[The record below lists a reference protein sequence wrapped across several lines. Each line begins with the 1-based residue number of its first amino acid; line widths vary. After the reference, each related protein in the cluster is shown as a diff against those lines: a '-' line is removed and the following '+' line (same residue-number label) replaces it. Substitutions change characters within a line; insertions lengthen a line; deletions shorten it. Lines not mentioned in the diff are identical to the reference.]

1 MKTCVI
7 IDDEANAREALQ
19 KVINLYFKKEL
30 QVKAVSGSVDA
41 GAEAI
46 KKHRPDIVFL
56 DVEMPEKNGFEL
68 FKQFDELSLT
78 VIFTTAYRQ
87 YAITALKHAA
97 ADYLLK
103 PVTRD
108 ELAEAL
114 KRAEKRA
121 NKKAVSETGN
131 FNLTSNNTG
140 KVALP
145 VNNSYV
151 FENTNNILYC
161 KSEINYTK
169 LYFYDKPPVLITK
182 TLKTF
187 ESILPEKTFFRI
199 HRSYIINLNCIKSL
213 EKNKN
218 AKITLENGDILPV
231 SKEKIKELIE
241 RIKNT
246 V

>member
-7 IDDEANAREALQ
+7 IDDEANAREVLQ
-19 KVINLYFKKEL
+19 KVINRYFKKEL
-30 QVKAVSGSVDA
+30 RVKAVSSSVDA

-56 DVEMPEKNGFEL
+56 DVEMPQKNGFEL
-68 FKQFDELSLT
+68 YKYFDELSLT
-78 VIFTTAYRQ
+78 VIFTTAYSQ

-97 ADYLLK
+97 VDYLLK
-103 PVTRD
+103 PVTG
-108 ELAEAL
+108 EALAEAL
-114 KRAEKRA
+114 KRAEKRTSE
-121 NKKAVSETGN
+121 NTVSGN
-131 FNLTSNNTG
+131 NGLNPPVSNAG

-151 FENTNNILYC
+151 FENANNILYC

-169 LYFYDKPPVLITK
+169 IYFYDKAPVLVTK

-187 ESILPEKTFFRI
+187 ETILPEKTFFRI
-199 HRSYIINLNCIKSL
+199 HRSYIINLNCIKYLS
-213 EKNKN
+213 KDK
-218 AKITLENGDILPV
+218 KITLENGDILPV

-246 V
+246 G